1 MPTFTDAQG
10 VEITYYEWL
19 VPGPRAI
26 VQIAHGVGEH
36 AGRYVHVA
44 RALNDAGYS
53 VVADDHRG
61 HGQTGLAQW
70 DGDVSKLGRL
80 GPGGLRATIAAVRQL
95 SELIRSANPGVPLV
109 LLGHSWG
116 SLMGQIILNSH
127 AELYDAAVLTGTAYR
142 AFGSMNGGDLN
153 KRHKTL
159 GTTGAEWLSRDPEVA
174 AAFVADPLTFPADI
188 PRLFGIADTLRL
200 LGRPA
205 RDLPSDLP
213 ILVMI
218 GDDDSVGG
226 RKSVERLVRAY
237 RERSGIAHVSARIY
251 PDARHEVFNET
262 NKEEVFADL
271 VAWLDENVRAR
282 V

>member
-1 MPTFTDAQG
+1 MPTFIDAYG
-10 VEITYYEWL
+10 VEITYFEWL
-19 VPGPRAI
+19 IADPRGI

-36 AGRYVHVA
+36 AGRYAHVA

-53 VVADDHRG
+53 VIADDHRG

-70 DGDVSKLGRL
+70 GGDPSKLGRL
-80 GPGGLRATIAAVRQL
+80 GPGGLRATVGAVRQL
-95 SELIRSANPGVPLV
+95 SERIRAAEPGVPLV

-127 AELYDAAVLTGTAYR
+127 AELYAAAVLTGTAYR

-153 KRHKTL
+153 KRHKAL

-174 AAFVADPLTFPADI
+174 AAFLADPLTFPADI

-205 RDLPSDLP
+205 RGLPADLP
-213 ILVMI
+213 ILIMI

-226 RKSVERLVRAY
+226 RKSVERLARAY
-237 RERSGIAHVSARIY
+237 RERSGITDVTARIY
-251 PDARHEVFNET
+251 EQARHEVFNET
-262 NKEEVFADL
+262 NKEEVIADL
-271 VAWLDENVRAR
+271 VTWLDAHVGNR